1 MGEMGL
7 LLYYAIIAL
16 FAFFVAAPCV
26 LNAVSLFGVQK
37 RFAKAMIEEGIVPEA
52 AVKKLHPK
60 KQIAG
65 VLISL
70 CAGLLGVVLVLK
82 RYAMIG
88 DGLSHVAFGAMAI
101 AAVLGFAP
109 MTVALPVTV
118 AVAILLLL
126 AGEKQLIKGDSAIAM
141 LSAGSL
147 AVGYL
152 LLNLFPSSD
161 TGSLSGDVCASL
173 FGSTSMMTLSNT
185 DVWLC
190 VGLSVAVI
198 GFFVIFYHKI
208 FAVTFDEGFATSSGV
223 RVRAYN
229 FLIAAISGVVIVL
242 AMKLVGALLISSLI
256 IFPALSAMRVFRSF
270 RSVVICSAVISVVGS
285 LTGLLAAL
293 LLSTP
298 TGASVAVVHIIIF
311 MAFTVVGKLR
321 RA

>member
-1 MGEMGL
+1 M
-7 LLYYAIIAL
+7 
-16 FAFFVAAPCV
+16 
-26 LNAVSLFGVQK
+26 N
-37 RFAKAMIEEGIVPEA
+37 MIELLQTYFSYGFVRYA
-52 AVKKLHPK
+52 F
-60 KQIAG
+60 IAG

-88 DGLSHVAFGAMAI
+88 DGLSHVAFGAMAV

-118 AVAILLLL
+118 AVAVLLLL

-152 LLNLFPSSD
+152 LLNIFPASD
-161 TGSLSGDVCASL
+161 SGSLSGDVCASL
-173 FGSTSMMTLSNT
+173 FGSTSIMTLRGS

-198 GFFVIFYHKI
+198 GFFVIFYNKI

-270 RSVVICSAVISVVGS
+270 RSVILCSAVISVVGS
-285 LTGLLAAL
+285 LTGLLIAL
-293 LLSTP
+293 LMSTP
-298 TGASVAVVHIIIF
+298 TGASVAVVHIVIF
-311 MAFTVVGKLR
+311 LVFTLLGKLR

>member
-1 MGEMGL
+1 MNIWQTL
-7 LLYYAIIAL
+7 VHSFSYPFVRYA
-16 FAFFVAAPCV
+16 V
-26 LNAVSLFGVQK
+26 
-37 RFAKAMIEEGIVPEA
+37 
-52 AVKKLHPK
+52 
-60 KQIAG
+60 IAG
-65 VLISL
+65 ILISL

-118 AVAILLLL
+118 AVAVLLLL

-147 AVGYL
+147 AMGYL

-173 FGSTSMMTLSNT
+173 FGSTSMMTLSGT

-198 GFFVIFYHKI
+198 GFFVLFYHKI

-223 RVRAYN
+223 RVRVYN
-229 FLIAAISGVVIVL
+229 FLIAAVSGVVIVL

-270 RSVVICSAVISVVGS
+270 RSVVLCSAVISVVGS
-285 LTGLLAAL
+285 LVGLIAAL

-298 TGASVAVVHIIIF
+298 TGASVAVIHIIIF
-311 MAFTVVGKLR
+311 LIFTLAGKLR

>member
-1 MGEMGL
+1 MNPWQTL
-7 LLYYAIIAL
+7 IHYFSYPFVRYAL
-16 FAFFVAAPCV
+16 VA
-26 LNAVSLFGVQK
+26 
-37 RFAKAMIEEGIVPEA
+37 GI
-52 AVKKLHPK
+52 
-60 KQIAG
+60 
-65 VLISL
+65 LISL

-88 DGLSHVAFGAMAI
+88 DGLSHVAFGAMAV

-118 AVAILLLL
+118 AVAVLLLL

-152 LLNLFPSSD
+152 LLNLFPASD

-173 FGSTSMMTLSNT
+173 FGSTSMLTLKGS

-229 FLIAAISGVVIVL
+229 FLIAAVSGVVIVL

-256 IFPALSAMRVFRSF
+256 IFPALSAMRLFRSF
-270 RSVVICSAVISVVGS
+270 RSVVLCSAALSVLGS
-285 LTGLLAAL
+285 LVGLILSL

-298 TGASVAVVHIIIF
+298 TGASVAVVHIF
-311 MAFTVVGKLR
+311 LFGVFTALGRVRKG
-321 RA
+321 

>member
-1 MGEMGL
+1 MSL
-7 LLYYAIIAL
+7 LEQLRLYFSYDFVR
-16 FAFFVAAPCV
+16 FAF
-26 LNAVSLFGVQK
+26 
-37 RFAKAMIEEGIVPEA
+37 
-52 AVKKLHPK
+52 
-60 KQIAG
+60 IAG

-82 RYAMIG
+82 RYSMIG
-88 DGLSHVAFGAMAI
+88 DGLSHVAFGAMAV

-118 AVAILLLL
+118 AVAVLLLL

-152 LLNLFPSSD
+152 LLNLFPSTD

-173 FGSTSMMTLSNT
+173 FGSTSMMTLSGS

-190 VGLSVAVI
+190 VGLSAAVI
-198 GFFVIFYHKI
+198 AFFVLFYHKI
-208 FAVTFDEGFATSSGV
+208 FAVTFDEGFATSAGV

-229 FLIAAISGVVIVL
+229 FLIAAVSGVVIVL

-256 IFPALSAMRVFRSF
+256 IFPALSAMRLFRSF
-270 RSVVICSAVISVVGS
+270 RSVVLCSAVLSVVGS
-285 LTGLLAAL
+285 LTGLLLAL
-293 LLSTP
+293 VLSTP
-298 TGASVAVVHIIIF
+298 TGASVAVVHIVIF
-311 MAFTVVGKLR
+311 MVFFLLGKLR
-321 RA
+321 LA

>member
-1 MGEMGL
+1 MNVIEQL
-7 LLYYAIIAL
+7 RLYFSYDFVRYA
-16 FAFFVAAPCV
+16 F
-26 LNAVSLFGVQK
+26 
-37 RFAKAMIEEGIVPEA
+37 
-52 AVKKLHPK
+52 
-60 KQIAG
+60 IAG

-82 RYAMIG
+82 RYSMIG
-88 DGLSHVAFGAMAI
+88 DGLSHVAFGAMAV

-118 AVAILLLL
+118 AVAVLLLL

-173 FGSTSMMTLSNT
+173 FGSTSLMTLSDA

-190 VGLSVAVI
+190 VGLSAAVI

-223 RVRAYN
+223 KVRFYN
-229 FLIAAISGVVIVL
+229 FLLAAVSGIVIVL

-256 IFPALSAMRVFRSF
+256 IFPALSAMRLFRSF
-270 RSVVICSAVISVVGS
+270 RSVVICSAVISVLGS
-285 LTGLLAAL
+285 LTGFVFAL
-293 LLSTP
+293 LLETP
-298 TGASVAVVHIIIF
+298 TGASVAVVHILIF
-311 MAFTVVGKLR
+311 LVFTLLGKLR

>member
-1 MGEMGL
+1 MNTFETL
-7 LLYYAIIAL
+7 IHYFSYPFVRYA
-16 FAFFVAAPCV
+16 V
-26 LNAVSLFGVQK
+26 
-37 RFAKAMIEEGIVPEA
+37 
-52 AVKKLHPK
+52 
-60 KQIAG
+60 IAG
-65 VLISL
+65 ILISL

-88 DGLSHVAFGAMAI
+88 DGLSHVAFGAMAV

-118 AVAILLLL
+118 AVAVLLLL

-223 RVRAYN
+223 KVRAYN
-229 FLIAAISGVVIVL
+229 FLIAAVSGIVIVL

-256 IFPALSAMRVFRSF
+256 IFPALSAMRLFRSF
-270 RSVVICSAVISVVGS
+270 RSVILCSAVISVMGS

-298 TGASVAVVHIIIF
+298 TGASVAVVHIVIF
-311 MAFTVVGKLR
+311 LVFTLLGKLR

>member
-1 MGEMGL
+1 MNTVEL
-7 LLYYAIIAL
+7 LIRYFSYPFVRYA
-16 FAFFVAAPCV
+16 F
-26 LNAVSLFGVQK
+26 
-37 RFAKAMIEEGIVPEA
+37 
-52 AVKKLHPK
+52 
-60 KQIAG
+60 IAG

-82 RYAMIG
+82 RYSMIG

-118 AVAILLLL
+118 AVAVLLLL

-152 LLNLFPSSD
+152 LLNLFPASD

-173 FGSTSMMTLSNT
+173 FGSTSMMTLQGS

-198 GFFVIFYHKI
+198 AFFLIFYHKI

-223 RVRAYN
+223 RVRTYN
-229 FLIAAISGVVIVL
+229 FLIAAISGIVIVL

-256 IFPALSAMRVFRSF
+256 IFPALSAMRLFRSF
-270 RSVVICSAVISVVGS
+270 RSVILCSAVISVVGS
-285 LTGLLAAL
+285 LTGLILAL

-298 TGASVAVVHIIIF
+298 TGASVAVVHIVIF
-311 MAFTVVGKLR
+311 AVFSILGKLR

>member
-1 MGEMGL
+1 MLARLAE
-7 LLYYAIIAL
+7 YFSYPFVRYA
-16 FAFFVAAPCV
+16 V
-26 LNAVSLFGVQK
+26 
-37 RFAKAMIEEGIVPEA
+37 
-52 AVKKLHPK
+52 
-60 KQIAG
+60 IAG
-65 VLISL
+65 ILISL

-101 AAVLGFAP
+101 AAVAGLAP
-109 MTVALPVTV
+109 LAVAIPVTV
-118 AVAILLLL
+118 VAAVLLLL
-126 AGEKQLIKGDSAIAM
+126 AGERRLIKGDAAIAM

-173 FGSTSMMTLSNT
+173 FGSASMMTLSSA

-198 GFFVIFYHKI
+198 GFFILFYHKI
-208 FAVTFDEGFATSSGV
+208 FAVTFDGAFAATSGVKV
-223 RVRAYN
+223 RVYN
-229 FLIAAISGVVIVL
+229 FLIAAVSGVVIVL

-270 RSVVICSAVISVVGS
+270 RSVVLCSGILAVAGS
-285 LTGLLAAL
+285 LVGLLAAL

-298 TGASVAVVHIIIF
+298 TGASVAVVHILIF
-311 MAFTVVGKLR
+311 GVFSLIGRLR
-321 RA
+321 AGRTA

>member
-1 MGEMGL
+1 MNIIEQL
-7 LLYYAIIAL
+7 QTYFSYPFVRYA
-16 FAFFVAAPCV
+16 V
-26 LNAVSLFGVQK
+26 
-37 RFAKAMIEEGIVPEA
+37 
-52 AVKKLHPK
+52 
-60 KQIAG
+60 IAG
-65 VLISL
+65 ILISL

-88 DGLSHVAFGAMAI
+88 DGPSHVAFGAMAV

-118 AVAILLLL
+118 AVAVLLLL

-190 VGLSVAVI
+190 VGLSAAVI

-229 FLIAAISGVVIVL
+229 FLIAAVSGIVIVL

-270 RSVVICSAVISVVGS
+270 RSVIVCSAVISVLGS
-285 LTGLLAAL
+285 LTGLLCAL

-298 TGASVAVVHIIIF
+298 TGASVAVVHIVIF
-311 MAFTVVGKLR
+311 LVFTLLGKLR

>member
-1 MGEMGL
+1 MNTFETL
-7 LLYYAIIAL
+7 IHYFSYPFVRYA
-16 FAFFVAAPCV
+16 V
-26 LNAVSLFGVQK
+26 
-37 RFAKAMIEEGIVPEA
+37 
-52 AVKKLHPK
+52 
-60 KQIAG
+60 IAG
-65 VLISL
+65 ILISL

-118 AVAILLLL
+118 AVAVLLLL
-126 AGEKQLIKGDSAIAM
+126 AGEKQLMKGDSAIAM

-223 RVRAYN
+223 KVRAYN
-229 FLIAAISGVVIVL
+229 FLIAAVSGIVIVL

-298 TGASVAVVHIIIF
+298 TGASVAVVHIVIF

>member
-1 MGEMGL
+1 M
-7 LLYYAIIAL
+7 
-16 FAFFVAAPCV
+16 
-26 LNAVSLFGVQK
+26 N
-37 RFAKAMIEEGIVPEA
+37 MIELLQTYFSYGFVRYA
-52 AVKKLHPK
+52 F
-60 KQIAG
+60 IAG

-118 AVAILLLL
+118 AVAVLLLL

-223 RVRAYN
+223 KVRAYN

-298 TGASVAVVHIIIF
+298 TGASVAVVHIVIF

>member
-1 MGEMGL
+1 MNTFETL
-7 LLYYAIIAL
+7 IHYFSYPFVRYA
-16 FAFFVAAPCV
+16 V
-26 LNAVSLFGVQK
+26 
-37 RFAKAMIEEGIVPEA
+37 
-52 AVKKLHPK
+52 
-60 KQIAG
+60 IAG
-65 VLISL
+65 ILISL

-88 DGLSHVAFGAMAI
+88 DGLSHVAFGAMAV

-118 AVAILLLL
+118 AVAVLLLL

-198 GFFVIFYHKI
+198 GFFVVFYHKI

-223 RVRAYN
+223 KVRAYN
-229 FLIAAISGVVIVL
+229 FLIAAVSGIVIVL

-256 IFPALSAMRVFRSF
+256 IFPALSAMRLFRSF
-270 RSVVICSAVISVVGS
+270 RSVILCSAVISVMGS

-298 TGASVAVVHIIIF
+298 TGASVAVVHIVIF
-311 MAFTVVGKLR
+311 LVFTLLGKLR

>member
-1 MGEMGL
+1 MLSNL
-7 LLYYAIIAL
+7 LHYFSYPFVRYAV
-16 FAFFVAAPCV
+16 VA
-26 LNAVSLFGVQK
+26 
-37 RFAKAMIEEGIVPEA
+37 GI
-52 AVKKLHPK
+52 
-60 KQIAG
+60 
-65 VLISL
+65 LISL
-70 CAGLLGVVLVLK
+70 CAGLLGVILVLK

-88 DGLSHVAFGAMAI
+88 DGLSHVAFGAMAV

-118 AVAILLLL
+118 AVAVLLLL
-126 AGEKQLIKGDSAIAM
+126 AGEKRLIKGDSAIAM

-173 FGSTSMMTLSNT
+173 FGSTSMMTLSPT

-190 VGLSVAVI
+190 VALSVAVI
-198 GFFVIFYHKI
+198 GFFILFYHKI

-223 RVRAYN
+223 RVRMYN

-242 AMKLVGALLISSLI
+242 AMKLVGALLISALI

-270 RSVVICSAVISVVGS
+270 RGVVICSAVLAVVGS
-285 LTGLLAAL
+285 LTGLLVAL

-298 TGASVAVVHIIIF
+298 TGASVAVVHILLFIG
-311 MAFTVVGKLR
+311 FTIVGKLIR
-321 RA
+321 R

>member
-1 MGEMGL
+1 MNMLEQL
-7 LLYYAIIAL
+7 QLYFSYDFVRYA
-16 FAFFVAAPCV
+16 F
-26 LNAVSLFGVQK
+26 
-37 RFAKAMIEEGIVPEA
+37 
-52 AVKKLHPK
+52 
-60 KQIAG
+60 IAG

-88 DGLSHVAFGAMAI
+88 DGLSHVAFGAMAV

>member
-1 MGEMGL
+1 MNTVEL
-7 LLYYAIIAL
+7 LIRYFSYPFVRYA
-16 FAFFVAAPCV
+16 F
-26 LNAVSLFGVQK
+26 
-37 RFAKAMIEEGIVPEA
+37 
-52 AVKKLHPK
+52 
-60 KQIAG
+60 IAG

-82 RYAMIG
+82 RYSMIG

-101 AAVLGFAP
+101 AAVLGFTP
-109 MTVALPVTV
+109 MTIALPVTV
-118 AVAILLLL
+118 AVAVLLLL

-173 FGSTSMMTLSNT
+173 FGSTSMMTLQGS

-198 GFFVIFYHKI
+198 AFFAVFYHKI

-229 FLIAAISGVVIVL
+229 FLIAAISGIVIVL

-256 IFPALSAMRVFRSF
+256 IFPALSAMRLFRSF
-270 RSVVICSAVISVVGS
+270 RSVILCSAVISVVGS
-285 LTGLLAAL
+285 LTGLLLAL

-298 TGASVAVVHIIIF
+298 TGASVAVVHIVIF
-311 MAFTVVGKLR
+311 AIFSVLGKLR
-321 RA
+321 KA

>member
-1 MGEMGL
+1 MNL
-7 LLYYAIIAL
+7 LEQLKLYFSYDFVK
-16 FAFFVAAPCV
+16 FAFV
-26 LNAVSLFGVQK
+26 
-37 RFAKAMIEEGIVPEA
+37 
-52 AVKKLHPK
+52 
-60 KQIAG
+60 AG

-82 RYAMIG
+82 RYSMIG
-88 DGLSHVAFGAMAI
+88 DGLSHVAFGAMAV

-118 AVAILLLL
+118 AVAVLLLL

-152 LLNLFPSSD
+152 LLNLFPASD

-173 FGSTSMMTLSNT
+173 FGSTSMMTLSGA

-190 VGLSVAVI
+190 VGLSAAVI
-198 GFFVIFYHKI
+198 AFFALFYHKI
-208 FAVTFDEGFATSSGV
+208 FAVTFDEGFATSAGV
-223 RVRAYN
+223 RVRVYN
-229 FLIAAISGVVIVL
+229 FLIAAVSGIVIVL

-256 IFPALSAMRVFRSF
+256 IFPALSAMRLFRSF
-270 RSVVICSAVISVVGS
+270 KSVVICSALLSVVGS
-285 LTGLLAAL
+285 LTGLLLAL

-298 TGASVAVVHIIIF
+298 TGASVAVVHILIF
-311 MAFTVVGKLR
+311 GVFTLLGRLR

>member
-1 MGEMGL
+1 MNTFETL
-7 LLYYAIIAL
+7 IHYFSYPFVRYAV
-16 FAFFVAAPCV
+16 VA
-26 LNAVSLFGVQK
+26 
-37 RFAKAMIEEGIVPEA
+37 GI
-52 AVKKLHPK
+52 
-60 KQIAG
+60 
-65 VLISL
+65 LISL

-118 AVAILLLL
+118 AVAVLLLL

-147 AVGYL
+147 AMGYL

-173 FGSTSMMTLSNT
+173 FGSTSMMTLSGT

-198 GFFVIFYHKI
+198 GFFVLFYHKI

-223 RVRAYN
+223 RVRVYN
-229 FLIAAISGVVIVL
+229 FLIAAVSGVVIVL

-270 RSVVICSAVISVVGS
+270 RSVVLCSAVISVVGS
-285 LTGLLAAL
+285 LVGLITAL

-298 TGASVAVVHIIIF
+298 TGASVAVIHIIIF
-311 MAFTVVGKLR
+311 LIFTLAGKLR

>member
-1 MGEMGL
+1 MNTFETL
-7 LLYYAIIAL
+7 IHYFSYPFVRYA
-16 FAFFVAAPCV
+16 V
-26 LNAVSLFGVQK
+26 
-37 RFAKAMIEEGIVPEA
+37 
-52 AVKKLHPK
+52 
-60 KQIAG
+60 IAG
-65 VLISL
+65 ILISL

-88 DGLSHVAFGAMAI
+88 DGLSHVAFGAMAV

-118 AVAILLLL
+118 AVAVLLLL

-223 RVRAYN
+223 KVRAYN
-229 FLIAAISGVVIVL
+229 FLIAAVSGIVIVL

-256 IFPALSAMRVFRSF
+256 IFPALSAMRLFRSF
-270 RSVVICSAVISVVGS
+270 RSVILCSAVISVLGS
-285 LTGLLAAL
+285 PTGLLAAL

-298 TGASVAVVHIIIF
+298 TGASVAVVHIVIF
-311 MAFTVVGKLR
+311 LVFTLLGKLR

>member
-1 MGEMGL
+1 
-7 LLYYAIIAL
+7 
-16 FAFFVAAPCV
+16 
-26 LNAVSLFGVQK
+26 
-37 RFAKAMIEEGIVPEA
+37 MIELLQTYFSYGFVRYA
-52 AVKKLHPK
+52 F
-60 KQIAG
+60 IAG

-88 DGLSHVAFGAMAI
+88 DGLSHVAFGAMAV

-118 AVAILLLL
+118 AVAVLLLL

-152 LLNLFPSSD
+152 LLNIFPASD
-161 TGSLSGDVCASL
+161 SGSLSGDVCASL
-173 FGSTSMMTLSNT
+173 FGSTSIMTLRGS

-270 RSVVICSAVISVVGS
+270 RSVILCSAVISVVGS
-285 LTGLLAAL
+285 LTGLLIAL
-293 LLSTP
+293 LMSTP
-298 TGASVAVVHIIIF
+298 TGASVAVVHIVIF
-311 MAFTVVGKLR
+311 LVFTLLGKLR

>member
-1 MGEMGL
+1 MNL
-7 LLYYAIIAL
+7 LEQLKLYFSYDFVR
-16 FAFFVAAPCV
+16 FAF
-26 LNAVSLFGVQK
+26 
-37 RFAKAMIEEGIVPEA
+37 
-52 AVKKLHPK
+52 
-60 KQIAG
+60 IAG

-82 RYAMIG
+82 RYSMIG
-88 DGLSHVAFGAMAI
+88 DGLSHVAFGAMAV

-118 AVAILLLL
+118 AVAVLLLL

-141 LSAGSL
+141 LSAGAL

-173 FGSTSMMTLSNT
+173 FGSTSMMTLSGA

-190 VGLSVAVI
+190 VGLSAAVI
-198 GFFVIFYHKI
+198 AFFVLFYHKI

-223 RVRAYN
+223 RVRIYN
-229 FLIAAISGVVIVL
+229 FLIAAVSGVVIVL

-256 IFPALSAMRVFRSF
+256 IFPALSAMRLFRSF
-270 RSVVICSAVISVVGS
+270 KSVVICSAVLSVVGS
-285 LTGLLAAL
+285 LTGLLLAL

-298 TGASVAVVHIIIF
+298 TGASVAVVHIVIF
-311 MAFTVVGKLR
+311 LCFFLLGKLR
-321 RA
+321 RT

>member
-1 MGEMGL
+1 MNIIEQLQTYFSYGFVR
-7 LLYYAIIAL
+7 YA
-16 FAFFVAAPCV
+16 F
-26 LNAVSLFGVQK
+26 
-37 RFAKAMIEEGIVPEA
+37 
-52 AVKKLHPK
+52 
-60 KQIAG
+60 IAG

-70 CAGLLGVVLVLK
+70 CAGLLGVVLGLK

-118 AVAILLLL
+118 AVAVLLLL

-173 FGSTSMMTLSNT
+173 FGSTSMMTLSGA

-198 GFFVIFYHKI
+198 GLFVIFYHKI

-298 TGASVAVVHIIIF
+298 TGASVAVVHIVIF

>member
-1 MGEMGL
+1 MNFLEQL
-7 LLYYAIIAL
+7 KLYFSYDFVK
-16 FAFFVAAPCV
+16 FAFV
-26 LNAVSLFGVQK
+26 
-37 RFAKAMIEEGIVPEA
+37 
-52 AVKKLHPK
+52 
-60 KQIAG
+60 AG

-82 RYAMIG
+82 RYSMIG
-88 DGLSHVAFGAMAI
+88 DGLSHVAFGAMAV

-118 AVAILLLL
+118 AVAVLLLL
-126 AGEKQLIKGDSAIAM
+126 AGEKRLIKGDSAIAM

-152 LLNLFPSSD
+152 LLNLFPASD

-173 FGSTSMMTLSNT
+173 FGSTSMMTLSGA

-190 VGLSVAVI
+190 VGLSAAVI
-198 GFFVIFYHKI
+198 AFFALFYHKI
-208 FAVTFDEGFATSSGV
+208 FAVTFDEGFATSAGV
-223 RVRAYN
+223 RVRVYN
-229 FLIAAISGVVIVL
+229 FLIAAVSGIVIVL

-256 IFPALSAMRVFRSF
+256 IFPALSAMRLFRSF
-270 RSVVICSAVISVVGS
+270 KSVVICSALLSVVGS
-285 LTGLLAAL
+285 LTGLLLAL

-298 TGASVAVVHIIIF
+298 TGASVAVVHILIF
-311 MAFTVVGKLR
+311 GVFSLLGRLR

>member
-1 MGEMGL
+1 MNVIEL
-7 LLYYAIIAL
+7 LQTYFSYGFVRYA
-16 FAFFVAAPCV
+16 F
-26 LNAVSLFGVQK
+26 
-37 RFAKAMIEEGIVPEA
+37 
-52 AVKKLHPK
+52 
-60 KQIAG
+60 IAG

-88 DGLSHVAFGAMAI
+88 DGLSHVAFGAMAV

-118 AVAILLLL
+118 AVAVLLLL

-152 LLNLFPSSD
+152 LLNIFPASD
-161 TGSLSGDVCASL
+161 SGSLSGDVCASL
-173 FGSTSMMTLSNT
+173 FGSTSIMTLRGS

-270 RSVVICSAVISVVGS
+270 RSVILCSAVISVVGS
-285 LTGLLAAL
+285 LTGLLIAL
-293 LLSTP
+293 LMSTP
-298 TGASVAVVHIIIF
+298 TGASVAVVHIVIF
-311 MAFTVVGKLR
+311 LVFTLLGKLR

>member
-1 MGEMGL
+1 MNVWQTL
-7 LLYYAIIAL
+7 THYFSYPFVRYAV
-16 FAFFVAAPCV
+16 VA
-26 LNAVSLFGVQK
+26 
-37 RFAKAMIEEGIVPEA
+37 GI
-52 AVKKLHPK
+52 
-60 KQIAG
+60 
-65 VLISL
+65 LISL

-88 DGLSHVAFGAMAI
+88 DGLSHVAFGAMAV
-101 AAVLGFAP
+101 AVVLGFAP

-118 AVAILLLL
+118 AVAVLLLL

-298 TGASVAVVHIIIF
+298 TGASVAVVHIVIF

>member
-1 MGEMGL
+1 MNTVEL
-7 LLYYAIIAL
+7 LIRYFSYPFVRYA
-16 FAFFVAAPCV
+16 F
-26 LNAVSLFGVQK
+26 
-37 RFAKAMIEEGIVPEA
+37 
-52 AVKKLHPK
+52 
-60 KQIAG
+60 IAG
-65 VLISL
+65 ILISL

-88 DGLSHVAFGAMAI
+88 DGLSHVAFGAMAV

-173 FGSTSMMTLSNT
+173 FGSTSMMTLSGA

-190 VGLSVAVI
+190 VGLSAAVI

-229 FLIAAISGVVIVL
+229 FLIAAISGIVIVL

-256 IFPALSAMRVFRSF
+256 IFPALSAMRLFRSF

-285 LTGLLAAL
+285 LTGLLVAL
-293 LLSTP
+293 LISTP
-298 TGASVAVVHIIIF
+298 TGASVAVVHIVIF
-311 MAFTVVGKLR
+311 AIFSILGKLR

>member
-1 MGEMGL
+1 MNIFQTL
-7 LLYYAIIAL
+7 LHYFSYPFVRYA
-16 FAFFVAAPCV
+16 V
-26 LNAVSLFGVQK
+26 
-37 RFAKAMIEEGIVPEA
+37 
-52 AVKKLHPK
+52 
-60 KQIAG
+60 IAG
-65 VLISL
+65 ILISL

-88 DGLSHVAFGAMAI
+88 DGLSHVAFGAMAV

-118 AVAILLLL
+118 AVAVLLLL

-141 LSAGSL
+141 LSASSL

-173 FGSTSMMTLSNT
+173 FGSTSMMTLSGT

-190 VGLSVAVI
+190 VGLSAAVI

-223 RVRAYN
+223 RVRGYN
-229 FLIAAISGVVIVL
+229 FLIAAVSGVVIVL

-270 RSVVICSAVISVVGS
+270 RSVVLCSAVISVMGS
-285 LTGLLAAL
+285 LIGLLSAL

-298 TGASVAVVHIIIF
+298 TGASVAVVHIVIF
-311 MAFTVVGKLR
+311 LAFTLVGKFR

>member
-1 MGEMGL
+1 MNTFETL
-7 LLYYAIIAL
+7 VHYFSYPFVRYA
-16 FAFFVAAPCV
+16 V
-26 LNAVSLFGVQK
+26 
-37 RFAKAMIEEGIVPEA
+37 
-52 AVKKLHPK
+52 
-60 KQIAG
+60 IAG
-65 VLISL
+65 ILISL

-88 DGLSHVAFGAMAI
+88 DGLSHVAFGAMAV

-118 AVAILLLL
+118 AVAVLLLL

-190 VGLSVAVI
+190 VGLSAAVI
-198 GFFVIFYHKI
+198 GFFVIFYNKI

-229 FLIAAISGVVIVL
+229 FLIAAVSGIVIVL

-270 RSVVICSAVISVVGS
+270 RSVIVCSAVISVVGS
-285 LTGLLAAL
+285 LTGLLCAL

-311 MAFTVVGKLR
+311 LVFTLLGKLR

>member
-1 MGEMGL
+1 MNTFETL
-7 LLYYAIIAL
+7 IHYFSYPFVRYA
-16 FAFFVAAPCV
+16 V
-26 LNAVSLFGVQK
+26 
-37 RFAKAMIEEGIVPEA
+37 
-52 AVKKLHPK
+52 
-60 KQIAG
+60 IAG
-65 VLISL
+65 ILISL

-88 DGLSHVAFGAMAI
+88 DGLSHVAFGAMAV

-118 AVAILLLL
+118 AVAVLLLL

-208 FAVTFDEGFATSSGV
+208 FTVTFDEGFATSSGV
-223 RVRAYN
+223 KVRAYN
-229 FLIAAISGVVIVL
+229 FLIAAVSGIVIVL

-256 IFPALSAMRVFRSF
+256 IFPALSAMRLFRSF
-270 RSVVICSAVISVVGS
+270 RSVILCSAVISVLGS

-298 TGASVAVVHIIIF
+298 TGASVAVVHIVIF
-311 MAFTVVGKLR
+311 LVFTLLGKLR

>member
-1 MGEMGL
+1 MNLFEQL
-7 LLYYAIIAL
+7 NLYFSYDFVRYA
-16 FAFFVAAPCV
+16 F
-26 LNAVSLFGVQK
+26 
-37 RFAKAMIEEGIVPEA
+37 
-52 AVKKLHPK
+52 
-60 KQIAG
+60 IAG

-88 DGLSHVAFGAMAI
+88 DGLSHVAFGAMAV

-118 AVAILLLL
+118 AVAVLLLL

-173 FGSTSMMTLSNT
+173 FGSTSMMTLSGA

-190 VGLSVAVI
+190 VGLSAAVI
-198 GFFVIFYHKI
+198 AFFVLFYHKI

-229 FLIAAISGVVIVL
+229 FLIAAVSGVVIVL

-256 IFPALSAMRVFRSF
+256 IFPALSAMRLFRSF

-298 TGASVAVVHIIIF
+298 TGASVAVVHIVIF
-311 MAFTVVGKLR
+311 MAFTLAGKCR

>member
-1 MGEMGL
+1 MFATLAE
-7 LLYYAIIAL
+7 YFSYPFVRYA
-16 FAFFVAAPCV
+16 V
-26 LNAVSLFGVQK
+26 
-37 RFAKAMIEEGIVPEA
+37 
-52 AVKKLHPK
+52 
-60 KQIAG
+60 IAG
-65 VLISL
+65 ILISL

-101 AAVLGFAP
+101 AAVAGLAP
-109 MTVALPVTV
+109 LVVAVPVTV
-118 AVAILLLL
+118 VAAVLLLL
-126 AGEKQLIKGDSAIAM
+126 AGERRLIKGDSAIAM

-173 FGSTSMMTLSNT
+173 FGSTSMMTLSSA

-198 GFFVIFYHKI
+198 GFFLVFYRKI
-208 FAVTFDEGFATSSGV
+208 FAVTFDEAFAATSGV
-223 RVRAYN
+223 RVHLYH
-229 FLIAAISGVVIVL
+229 FLIAAVSGVVIVL
-242 AMKLVGALLISSLI
+242 AMKLVGALLISALV

-270 RSVVICSAVISVVGS
+270 RSVVVCAGILAVTGS
-285 LTGLLAAL
+285 LVGLLAAL

-298 TGASVAVVHIIIF
+298 TGASVAVVHILIF
-311 MAFTVVGKLR
+311 GVFSLIGRLRVGK
-321 RA
+321 